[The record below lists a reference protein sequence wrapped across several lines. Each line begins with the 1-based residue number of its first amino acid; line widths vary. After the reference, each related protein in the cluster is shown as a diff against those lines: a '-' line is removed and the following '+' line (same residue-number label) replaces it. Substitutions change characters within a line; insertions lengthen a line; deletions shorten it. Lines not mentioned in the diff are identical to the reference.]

1 MSQHMTKRLVT
12 LLGAALF
19 VAACDNAGAYRTTGI
34 TATGVARGLVF
45 FDANG
50 SGSFDAGDSPVV
62 GARVRFV
69 TPLSSDTVVR
79 ATTGADGTFRVDAV
93 PVGSYSFIVDNN
105 SVGDSA
111 DVRRVTSGALTLR
124 PNDSL
129 NVEALVGFPTIT
141 TSQVRTLT
149 AINGRPALG
158 SRVFVTGVALHSRA
172 TYSDTLL
179 HVVDTSGALR
189 AVRVRPTVAVAGD
202 SVRLRGRIA
211 ERDGQR
217 VLDDV
222 TVYVVGATFIPTAP
236 TINTLT
242 ASTADA
248 GVLDASLVRL
258 LDAVVTDTA
267 TVAGSLTMTVDDGS
281 GPLTVLLDRV
291 ADIGFRAPFAFGPQV
306 AGTRYDLVGVL
317 VPNGSGSWVLRP
329 RAVLDLTPR

>member
-1 MSQHMTKRLVT
+1 MSLSMTKRI
-12 LLGAALF
+12 LGAAAALLA
-19 VAACDNAGAYRTTGI
+19 VIACDNAGAYRTTGI

-50 SGSFDAGDSPVV
+50 SGAFDAADSPIV
-62 GARVRFV
+62 GARVRLI

-79 ATTGADGTFRVDAV
+79 ATTGADGTFRVEGV
-93 PVGSYSFIVDNN
+93 PVGSYSVIVDNG

-111 DVRRVTSGALTLR
+111 DVRRVTPGPLTLR

-129 NVEALVGFPTIT
+129 TVEALVGFPTIT
-141 TSQVRTLT
+141 TSQVRSLAT
-149 AINGRPALG
+149 INGRAAVG
-158 SRVFVTGVALHSRA
+158 SRVFVTGVALHARG

-189 AVRVRPTVAVAGD
+189 ATRVRATAAVAGD

-211 ERDGQR
+211 VRDGQR

-236 TINTLT
+236 VVTTLQ

-248 GVLDASLVRL
+248 GALDADLVRL
-258 LDAVVTDTA
+258 LDATVLDTA
-267 TVAGSLTMTVDDGS
+267 TVLGSLNVLVDDGS
-281 GPLTVLLDRV
+281 GPLTVVLDRV
-291 ADIGFRAPFAFGPQV
+291 ADVGFRTPFAVGPLS
-306 AGTRYDLVGVL
+306 AGSRYDLVGVL